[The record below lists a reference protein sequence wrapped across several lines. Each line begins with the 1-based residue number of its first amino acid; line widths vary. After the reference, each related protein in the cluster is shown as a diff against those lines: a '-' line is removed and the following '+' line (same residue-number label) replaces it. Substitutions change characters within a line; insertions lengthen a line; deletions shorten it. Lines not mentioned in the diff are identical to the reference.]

1 MHYLTLSELAAH
13 YINVDYSVS
22 YTKEQAIQVIPQ
34 FLEDPTS
41 EQFDLPIY
49 YLS

>member
-1 MHYLTLSELAAH
+1 MHYLTISHLAAH
-13 YINVDYSVS
+13 YINVDYSIS